1 MQIRVHFCG
10 MMWRILVVVFAE
22 YTQKGGESHIFPPI
36 FLAHA
41 PSLDSTRAT
50 VTRGSPCLRPE
61 TPESAVNVTARA
73 AAGTIDTVSRQ
84 ADNPRSRPRRS
95 AARQAGRRP
104 AGPHRRPPARPSS
117 IQAAPAGRSAAGQS
131 SQDRF
136 HRSERG
142 ERTVPRTGQR
152 QQPGRGAGLKHR
164 WALWR
169 PHIKRF
175 LPSLL
180 ANHGVTIAI
189 ALTFAV
195 IVGIGAK
202 FSMVP
207 SVLASVWMVANA
219 APLKMQGV
227 ELGFVPLLPAI
238 AVILG
243 HSRRITK
250 ALGDKVSV
258 RGLRVFA
265 ALGIG
270 LPMVLTFIAWLMLLD
285 AGRVFDVQAPHLGR
299 ALLNT
304 FLVNGL
310 AVAIGMRGRIWR
322 ALLMRRHWPTWP
334 VESVRLGRNFLGW
347 MCVAGLLGVVIALIG
362 NWSAARAAY
371 EIAPGFWP
379 GVGMTL
385 LALLYLPN
393 IVIGAAAVL
402 LGGEYNLGFGLFSL
416 FNITNVELP
425 PLPILAAAPNAPIPG
440 GPFLLAIPA
449 IVAVA
454 TVYRF
459 VRQRSYVESPVFTGL
474 GAGVAALVFAFIG
487 AWLARGVLGTVGI
500 TGPLPWLAAVEAGG
514 WLLLPATVLMWFLA
528 RAGAT
533 VTEAVPADE
542 VASAE
547 DAEREDAEY
556 EDDDADYDGKDAS
569 DDGDVAATDIA
580 DDQDVENEDADDG
593 DVAAD
598 DAEDEDAASNNVD
611 AAADDVAENA
621 EGEAETVAAEEDEE
635 NDETDNAD
643 LEDQTDA
650 DGENSEIEENEEN

>member
-1 MQIRVHFCG
+1 M
-10 MMWRILVVVFAE
+10 
-22 YTQKGGESHIFPPI
+22 
-36 FLAHA
+36 
-41 PSLDSTRAT
+41 
-50 VTRGSPCLRPE
+50 
-61 TPESAVNVTARA
+61 
-73 AAGTIDTVSRQ
+73 
-84 ADNPRSRPRRS
+84 
-95 AARQAGRRP
+95 
-104 AGPHRRPPARPSS
+104 
-117 IQAAPAGRSAAGQS
+117 
-131 SQDRF
+131 
-136 HRSERG
+136 
-142 ERTVPRTGQR
+142 
-152 QQPGRGAGLKHR
+152 
-164 WALWR
+164 WR

-556 EDDDADYDGKDAS
+556 EDDDADYDGEDAS

-580 DDQDVENEDADDG
+580 DDENVENEDADDG

>member
-1 MQIRVHFCG
+1 M
-10 MMWRILVVVFAE
+10 
-22 YTQKGGESHIFPPI
+22 
-36 FLAHA
+36 
-41 PSLDSTRAT
+41 
-50 VTRGSPCLRPE
+50 RGSPPLRPE
-61 TPESAVNVTARA
+61 TPESAVNVTVRSG
-73 AAGTIDTVSRQ
+73 AGTIDTVSRQ

-117 IQAAPAGRSAAGQS
+117 IQATPAGRSAAGHS
-131 SQDRF
+131 SQERF

-164 WALWR
+164 WELWR

-175 LPSLL
+175 LPTLL
-180 ANHGVTIAI
+180 VNHGVTIAI

-207 SVLASVWMVANA
+207 SVLASVWMVVNA

-322 ALLMRRHWPTWP
+322 ALLLRRHWPTWP

-362 NWSAARAAY
+362 NWSAVTAAY

-379 GVGMTL
+379 GVGLTL

-393 IVIGAAAVL
+393 VVIGAAAVL

-474 GAGVAALVFAFIG
+474 GAGVAALVLAFIG
-487 AWLARGVLGTVGI
+487 AWLARGVLGTVGT
-500 TGPLPWLAAVEAGG
+500 TGPLPWLAAVEAGA

-528 RAGAT
+528 RSGAA
-533 VTEAVPADE
+533 VTEAVPADQVDPAE
-542 VASAE
+542 DGEHE
-547 DAEREDAEY
+547 DAEHEEDV
-556 EDDDADYDGKDAS
+556 ADYDGEDEDIN
-569 DDGDVAATDIA
+569 DDGDAAKDDVAEDE
-580 DDQDVENEDADDG
+580 DVEDATADDG
-593 DVAAD
+593 DEPPGEDGAAD
-598 DAEDEDAASNNVD
+598 AVAEDEGGEEVDNAGADVDVDDETAA
-611 AAADDVAENA
+611 E
-621 EGEAETVAAEEDEE
+621 EEDEE

-643 LEDQTDA
+643 LDDEGDA
-650 DGENSEIEENEEN
+650 DGEVEENEEN

>member
-1 MQIRVHFCG
+1 M
-10 MMWRILVVVFAE
+10 
-22 YTQKGGESHIFPPI
+22 
-36 FLAHA
+36 
-41 PSLDSTRAT
+41 
-50 VTRGSPCLRPE
+50 
-61 TPESAVNVTARA
+61 
-73 AAGTIDTVSRQ
+73 
-84 ADNPRSRPRRS
+84 
-95 AARQAGRRP
+95 
-104 AGPHRRPPARPSS
+104 
-117 IQAAPAGRSAAGQS
+117 
-131 SQDRF
+131 
-136 HRSERG
+136 
-142 ERTVPRTGQR
+142 PRTGQR
-152 QQPGRGAGLKHR
+152 QQPGREAGLKHR
-164 WALWR
+164 WELWR

-175 LPSLL
+175 LPTLL

-202 FSMVP
+202 FSMMP

-238 AVILG
+238 VVILG

-250 ALGDKVSV
+250 ALGNKVSV

-265 ALGIG
+265 TLGIG
-270 LPMVLTFIAWLMLLD
+270 LPMVLTFVAWLMLLD

-322 ALLMRRHWPTWP
+322 ALLLRRHWPTWP
-334 VESVRLGRNFLGW
+334 VESVHLARNFLGW

-362 NWSAARAAY
+362 NWSAVTAAY

-379 GVGMTL
+379 DVGLTF

-449 IVAVA
+449 TVAVA

-474 GAGVAALVFAFIG
+474 GAGIAALVLAFIG

-500 TGPLPWLAAVEAGG
+500 TGPLPWLAAVEAGA

-528 RAGAT
+528 RAGAA
-533 VTEAVPADE
+533 VTEAVPAGQVVPAGDTE
-542 VASAE
+542 YE
-547 DAEREDAEY
+547 DTEY
-556 EDDDADYDGKDAS
+556 EDDAAGH
-569 DDGDVAATDIA
+569 DGDDK
-580 DDQDVENEDADDG
+580 
-593 DVAAD
+593 DVAKDAD
-598 DAEDEDAASNNVD
+598 DAEA
-611 AAADDVAENA
+611 DVAEDEDV
-621 EGEAETVAAEEDEE
+621 EGEDTEVDGADADVKDETVAEEDEE
-635 NDETDNAD
+635 SAETDHAD
-643 LEDQTDA
+643 VDNEDDA
-650 DGENSEIEENEEN
+650 DGETEDDEENQ

>member
-1 MQIRVHFCG
+1 M
-10 MMWRILVVVFAE
+10 
-22 YTQKGGESHIFPPI
+22 
-36 FLAHA
+36 
-41 PSLDSTRAT
+41 
-50 VTRGSPCLRPE
+50 
-61 TPESAVNVTARA
+61 
-73 AAGTIDTVSRQ
+73 
-84 ADNPRSRPRRS
+84 
-95 AARQAGRRP
+95 
-104 AGPHRRPPARPSS
+104 
-117 IQAAPAGRSAAGQS
+117 
-131 SQDRF
+131 
-136 HRSERG
+136 
-142 ERTVPRTGQR
+142 PRTGQR

-164 WALWR
+164 WELWR

-175 LPSLL
+175 LPTLL

-202 FSMVP
+202 FSMLP

-270 LPMVLTFIAWLMLLD
+270 LPMVLTVIAWLMLLD
-285 AGRVFDVQAPHLGR
+285 AGRVFDVQAPNLGR

-362 NWSAARAAY
+362 NWSAVTAAY

-379 GVGMTL
+379 GVGLTL

-393 IVIGAAAVL
+393 VVIGAAAVL

-440 GPFLLAIPA
+440 GPFLLVIPA

-474 GAGVAALVFAFIG
+474 GAGVAALVLAFIG

-500 TGPLPWLAAVEAGG
+500 TGPLPWLAAVEAGA
-514 WLLLPATVLMWFLA
+514 WLLLPATVLMWFLS
-528 RAGAT
+528 RAGAA

-542 VASAE
+542 VAPAE
-547 DAEREDAEY
+547 DTEHEDAEY
-556 EDDDADYDGKDAS
+556 EDTEYEDDAADYDGEDE
-569 DDGDVAATDIA
+569 DVAEGE
-580 DDQDVENEDADDG
+580 DVEGEDTVDGGEEESFDGEDAADAPDVAEEDEAGEEVEDADT
-593 DVAAD
+593 DVD
-598 DAEDEDAASNNVD
+598 VEDEAT
-611 AAADDVAENA
+611 AE
-621 EGEAETVAAEEDEE
+621 EEDEE
-635 NDETDNAD
+635 NDEPENAD
-643 LEDQTDA
+643 VGNEDDA
-650 DGENSEIEENEEN
+650 DGEVEENEENS

>member
-1 MQIRVHFCG
+1 M
-10 MMWRILVVVFAE
+10 
-22 YTQKGGESHIFPPI
+22 
-36 FLAHA
+36 
-41 PSLDSTRAT
+41 
-50 VTRGSPCLRPE
+50 
-61 TPESAVNVTARA
+61 NVTEGVG
-73 AAGTIDTVSRQ
+73 AGTIDTVSRQ

-95 AARQAGRRP
+95 AAGQVGRRP

-117 IQAAPAGRSAAGQS
+117 IQAAPGGRSAAGQS

-136 HRSERG
+136 HRSERS
-142 ERTVPRTGQR
+142 EPTVPRTGQR
-152 QQPGRGAGLKHR
+152 QQPARGAGLKHR
-164 WALWR
+164 WELWR

-175 LPSLL
+175 LPTLL

-219 APLKMQGV
+219 ASLKMQGV

-265 ALGIG
+265 TLGIG
-270 LPMVLTFIAWLMLLD
+270 LPLVLTLIAWLMLLD

-334 VESVRLGRNFLGW
+334 VESVRLARNFLGW
-347 MCVAGLLGVVIALIG
+347 MCAAGLLGVVIALIG
-362 NWSAARAAY
+362 NWSAVRAAY

-379 GVGMTL
+379 GVGLTL

-393 IVIGAAAVL
+393 IIIGAAGVL

-459 VRQRSYVESPVFTGL
+459 VRRRSYVESPVFTGL
-474 GAGVAALVFAFIG
+474 GAGVAALIFAFIG
-487 AWLARGVLGTVGI
+487 AWLARGVLGTVGV
-500 TGPLPWLAAVEAGG
+500 TGPLPWLAAIEAGA
-514 WLLLPATVLMWFLA
+514 WLLLPATVLMWFLS
-528 RAGAT
+528 RAGAA

-542 VASAE
+542 VAPA
-547 DAEREDAEY
+547 DDTDYEDAEY
-556 EDDDADYDGKDAS
+556 EDESADYDGEGEDVAEGEDVEGEGTTS
-569 DDGDVAATDIA
+569 DDGEEESFDEEEASDAA
-580 DDQDVENEDADDG
+580 
-593 DVAAD
+593 
-598 DAEDEDAASNNVD
+598 AEDE
-611 AAADDVAENA
+611 
-621 EGEAETVAAEEDEE
+621 EGEEVDNAGADVDVDDEVAAEEEVEE
-635 NDETDNAD
+635 NDEPKNAD
-643 LEDQTDA
+643 VDNEDDA
-650 DGENSEIEENEEN
+650 DGETGENEEN

>member
-1 MQIRVHFCG
+1 M
-10 MMWRILVVVFAE
+10 
-22 YTQKGGESHIFPPI
+22 
-36 FLAHA
+36 
-41 PSLDSTRAT
+41 
-50 VTRGSPCLRPE
+50 
-61 TPESAVNVTARA
+61 
-73 AAGTIDTVSRQ
+73 
-84 ADNPRSRPRRS
+84 
-95 AARQAGRRP
+95 
-104 AGPHRRPPARPSS
+104 
-117 IQAAPAGRSAAGQS
+117 
-131 SQDRF
+131 
-136 HRSERG
+136 
-142 ERTVPRTGQR
+142 
-152 QQPGRGAGLKHR
+152 
-164 WALWR
+164 WR

-175 LPSLL
+175 LPTLL

-265 ALGIG
+265 TLGIG
-270 LPMVLTFIAWLMLLD
+270 LPLVLTLIAWLMLLD
-285 AGRVFDVQAPHLGR
+285 AGRVFDVQAPNLGR

-322 ALLMRRHWPTWP
+322 ALLLRRHWPTWP
-334 VESVRLGRNFLGW
+334 VESVRLSRNFLGW

-362 NWSAARAAY
+362 NWSAVTAAY

-379 GVGMTL
+379 GVGLTL

-393 IVIGAAAVL
+393 IIIGAAAVL

-459 VRQRSYVESPVFTGL
+459 VRQRSYVESPIFTGL

-487 AWLARGVLGTVGI
+487 AWLARGVLGTVGV
-500 TGPLPWLAAVEAGG
+500 TGPLPWLAAVEAGA
-514 WLLLPATVLMWFLA
+514 WLLLPATVLMWFLS
-528 RAGAT
+528 RAGAA
-533 VTEAVPADE
+533 VTEAVPADD
-542 VASAE
+542 VAPAD
-547 DAEREDAEY
+547 DAESDDTDYDDAEY
-556 EDDDADYDGKDAS
+556 EDTEYQDD
-569 DDGDVAATDIA
+569 
-580 DDQDVENEDADDG
+580 
-593 DVAAD
+593 AAD
-598 DAEDEDAASNNVD
+598 DDGEGEDVVEGEEPAEADVAEDEDVEGEDTVDDGEKESFDEED
-611 AAADDVAENA
+611 AADAADVAEEDEEGDNA
-621 EGEAETVAAEEDEE
+621 DADVDVEDEAAAEEEDEE

-643 LEDQTDA
+643 LDDQA
-650 DGENSEIEENEEN
+650 DVDGEIEENEKNEEN

>member
-1 MQIRVHFCG
+1 
-10 MMWRILVVVFAE
+10 
-22 YTQKGGESHIFPPI
+22 
-36 FLAHA
+36 
-41 PSLDSTRAT
+41 
-50 VTRGSPCLRPE
+50 
-61 TPESAVNVTARA
+61 
-73 AAGTIDTVSRQ
+73 
-84 ADNPRSRPRRS
+84 
-95 AARQAGRRP
+95 
-104 AGPHRRPPARPSS
+104 
-117 IQAAPAGRSAAGQS
+117 AGQS

-164 WALWR
+164 WELWR

-238 AVILG
+238 AVIIG

-265 ALGIG
+265 ALGIA

-347 MCVAGLLGVVIALIG
+347 MCVAGLLGIVIALIG
-362 NWSAARAAY
+362 NWSAATAAY

-440 GPFLLAIPA
+440 GPFLLVIPA

-474 GAGVAALVFAFIG
+474 GAGVAALVLTFIG
-487 AWLARGVLGTVGI
+487 AWLARGVLGTVGN

-528 RAGAT
+528 RAGDA

-542 VASAE
+542 VASDE
-547 DAEREDAEY
+547 DTEY
-556 EDDDADYDGKDAS
+556 EYEDAS
-569 DDGDVAATDIA
+569 DDGDAAETDI
-580 DDQDVENEDADDG
+580 DDDEDVQGEGAASDDG
-593 DVAAD
+593 DPAA
-598 DAEDEDAASNNVD
+598 EDAA
-611 AAADDVAENA
+611 ENA
-621 EGEAETVAAEEDEE
+621 DVEDETVTEEE

-643 LEDQTDA
+643 LDDQA
-650 DGENSEIEENEEN
+650 DVDGEIEENEKNEEN

>member
-1 MQIRVHFCG
+1 M
-10 MMWRILVVVFAE
+10 
-22 YTQKGGESHIFPPI
+22 
-36 FLAHA
+36 
-41 PSLDSTRAT
+41 
-50 VTRGSPCLRPE
+50 
-61 TPESAVNVTARA
+61 NVTEGVG
-73 AAGTIDTVSRQ
+73 AGTIDTVSRQ

-95 AARQAGRRP
+95 AAGQAGRRP

-117 IQAAPAGRSAAGQS
+117 IQAAPGGRSAAGQS

-164 WALWR
+164 WELWR

-189 ALTFAV
+189 ALTLAV

-238 AVILG
+238 AVIIG

-265 ALGIG
+265 ALGIA

-347 MCVAGLLGVVIALIG
+347 MCVAGLLGIVIALID
-362 NWSAARAAY
+362 NWSAATAAY

-474 GAGVAALVFAFIG
+474 GAGVAALVLTFIG

-528 RAGAT
+528 RAGDA

-542 VASAE
+542 VASDE
-547 DAEREDAEY
+547 DTEY
-556 EDDDADYDGKDAS
+556 EDEAADDDGEDEDAS
-569 DDGDVAATDIA
+569 DDGDAAETDI
-580 DDQDVENEDADDG
+580 DDDEDVENEDAADDG
-593 DVAAD
+593 EGALD
-598 DAEDEDAASNNVD
+598 DEDAAADDTEDEDVQGEGAASDDGD

-621 EGEAETVAAEEDEE
+621 DVEDETVTEEEDEE

-643 LEDQTDA
+643 LDDQA
-650 DGENSEIEENEEN
+650 DVDGEIEENEKNEEN

>member
-1 MQIRVHFCG
+1 MP
-10 MMWRILVVVFAE
+10 
-22 YTQKGGESHIFPPI
+22 T
-36 FLAHA
+36 
-41 PSLDSTRAT
+41 
-50 VTRGSPCLRPE
+50 
-61 TPESAVNVTARA
+61 
-73 AAGTIDTVSRQ
+73 
-84 ADNPRSRPRRS
+84 
-95 AARQAGRRP
+95 
-104 AGPHRRPPARPSS
+104 
-117 IQAAPAGRSAAGQS
+117 
-131 SQDRF
+131 
-136 HRSERG
+136 
-142 ERTVPRTGQR
+142 
-152 QQPGRGAGLKHR
+152 
-164 WALWR
+164 
-169 PHIKRF
+169 
-175 LPSLL
+175 LL

-265 ALGIG
+265 TLGIG
-270 LPMVLTFIAWLMLLD
+270 LPLVLTLIAWLMLLD

-334 VESVRLGRNFLGW
+334 VESVRLSRNFLGW

-362 NWSAARAAY
+362 NWSAVTAAY

-379 GVGMTL
+379 GVGLTL

-393 IVIGAAAVL
+393 IIIGAAAVL

-459 VRQRSYVESPVFTGL
+459 VRQRSYVESPIFTGL

-487 AWLARGVLGTVGI
+487 AWLARGVLGTVGV
-500 TGPLPWLAAVEAGG
+500 TGPLPWLAAVEAGA
-514 WLLLPATVLMWFLA
+514 WLLLPATVLMWFLS
-528 RAGAT
+528 RAGAA

-542 VASAE
+542 VAPSE
-547 DAEREDAEY
+547 DTEYDDTDYDDAA
-556 EDDDADYDGKDAS
+556 DDDGEGEDVAE
-569 DDGDVAATDIA
+569 DGDVAE
-580 DDQDVENEDADDG
+580 DDLAEGEDVEGEDTVDDG
-593 DVAAD
+593 EEESFD
-598 DAEDEDAASNNVD
+598 EEDAADAADVAEEDEEGDNADADVDVED
-611 AAADDVAENA
+611 AAAAE
-621 EGEAETVAAEEDEE
+621 EEDEE
-635 NDETDNAD
+635 NDEPENAD
-643 LEDQTDA
+643 VDNEDDA
-650 DGENSEIEENEEN
+650 DGETGENEEN